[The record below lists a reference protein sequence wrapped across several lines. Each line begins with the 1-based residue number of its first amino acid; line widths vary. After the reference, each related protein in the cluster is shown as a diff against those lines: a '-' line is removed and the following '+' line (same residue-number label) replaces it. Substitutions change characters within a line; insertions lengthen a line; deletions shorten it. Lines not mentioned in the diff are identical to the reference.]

1 MRNMVVEYWCKG
13 IMKKK
18 RCKVCQKGGDKEE
31 KVLLSLSAEP
41 SQLSFL
47 SIRIHRYS
55 KARYRSSVTYTHD
68 NRNAIFKLSSKL
80 QGDSNKIVEEKW
92 VKKHDDLISSTSWG
106 EGAPL
111 ALVGHPSSD
120 GVTRKM
126 PYGVDVLCWP
136 ALHPIFSY

>member
-1 MRNMVVEYWCKG
+1 
-13 IMKKK
+13 MKKK
-18 RCKVCQKGGDKEE
+18 EDVKYVKKVEIKRKN
-31 KVLLSLSAEP
+31 VLLSLSAEP

-55 KARYRSSVTYTHD
+55 KARHRSSVTYTHD
-68 NRNAIFKLSSKL
+68 NRNAIFKLSSEL

-92 VKKHDDLISSTSWG
+92 VKKHDVSISLTSWG
-106 EGAPL
+106 GGAPL

-120 GVTRKM
+120 GVTTKM
-126 PYGVDVLCWP
+126 PYGVDVLCRP